1 MNLILQ
7 YGSRGGNHEKE
18 WEEIIILLKQLAL
31 PSKESES
38 GHEFVDY
45 ECTMNAHEF
54 VDYELEYDLN
64 NSYIPT
70 KEEIIGMLDGGGDE
84 ADNKPIEEVD
94 NVQISDVVVDRVR
107 FKDA

>member
-45 ECTMNAHEF
+45 ECTMNAYEFVDYECTMNAHEF

-64 NSYIPT
+64 NS
-70 KEEIIGMLDGGGDE
+70 
-84 ADNKPIEEVD
+84 
-94 NVQISDVVVDRVR
+94 
-107 FKDA
+107 